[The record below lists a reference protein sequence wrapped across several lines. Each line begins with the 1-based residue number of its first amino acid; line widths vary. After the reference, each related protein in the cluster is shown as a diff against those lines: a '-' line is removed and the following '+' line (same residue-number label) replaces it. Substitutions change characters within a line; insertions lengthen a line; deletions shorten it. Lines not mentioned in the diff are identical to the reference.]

1 MNKILFLLITI
12 ITLTIP
18 AASNLYA
25 ADYSS
30 TFVNPIYEGADPF
43 VYKHTDGFYYFCQS
57 EGDKGIAIWKSDKL
71 TDKGVKRLVW
81 KAPDTG
87 WNSSEVWAP
96 EIHYL
101 QGRWYIYYAADSGN
115 NIDHRNGVLQS
126 KTQDAQGE
134 YSDMGM
140 VYTGDE
146 IETKTNNRWAID
158 ATPLEMNDKLYL
170 IWSGWNGFDDDI
182 QSLFIAEMSNPWT
195 VITNRVKIAPNNT
208 YPWERVSNNPNGKG
222 LNEGAQILHN
232 GNMIYVIYSCSGS
245 WEKTYKLGQLSI
257 QLGKDPMNPKNWIK
271 KSTPACQGTDK
282 VLGVG
287 HCSFTKSPDNT
298 EDWMVYH
305 SKIAEQHGWQRNVRI
320 EKFTWNPDG
329 SPKFNS
335 PTEAGT
341 ILQKPSGE
349 NAPVTGLL
357 YSDSFDSGLWDNWV
371 YYGYN
376 RFIAVRDKKLV
387 LGVNPGWGIAN
398 NYRSGEKA
406 VVRDMIWD
414 NFTYQADVKI
424 VKGDRDAGLIFRANH
439 PAVGFDAMK
448 GYFAGIIPATNIAI
462 IGKMDGRSWHEIGRT
477 QLPVKVSKVYE
488 LKIVAKGPKI
498 QFFIDGKKQME
509 ITDNDYPSGL
519 AGVRVVDTEAE
530 FDNIKISKNTR

>member
-1 MNKILFLLITI
+1 MHNKTNLLLLALLTLASSLFAI
-12 ITLTIP
+12 
-18 AASNLYA
+18 
-25 ADYSS
+25 DYNK
-30 TFVNPIYEGADPF
+30 TFVNSIYEGADPF
-43 VYKHTDGFYYFCQS
+43 VYKHTDGYYYFCQS

-81 KAPDTG
+81 KAPDKG

-101 QGRWYIYYAADSGN
+101 QGRWYIYYAADSGR
-115 NIDHRNGVLQS
+115 NIDHRTGVLQS

-134 YSDMGM
+134 YTDMGM

-146 IETKTNNRWAID
+146 IETKANNRWAID
-158 ATPLEMNDKLYL
+158 ATPLEMNNKLYL
-170 IWSGWNGFDDDI
+170 IWSGWNGYDDDI
-182 QSLFIAEMSNPWT
+182 QSLFIAEMGNPWT
-195 VITNRVKIAPNNT
+195 VISNRVKMAPNNT
-208 YPWERVSNNPNGKG
+208 YAWERVSNNPNGKG
-222 LNEGAQILHN
+222 LNEGAEIIKN
-232 GNMIYVIYSCSGS
+232 GNKVYAIYSCSGS

-257 QLGKDPMNPKNWIK
+257 ELGKDPMNPDNWIK
-271 KSTPACQGTDK
+271 KSTPVCQGTDK

-305 SKIAEQHGWQRNVRI
+305 SKIAESHGWQRNVRI
-320 EKFTWNPDG
+320 EKFGWNPDG
-329 SPKFNS
+329 SPKFPT

-341 ILQKPSGE
+341 ILDKPSGE
-349 NAPVTGLL
+349 KMPVVGLK
-357 YSDSFDSGLWDNWV
+357 YSDSFDGDHWDNWV

-414 NFTYQADVKI
+414 NFTYEAKVKI
-424 VKGDRDAGLIFRANH
+424 VKGNRDAGLIFRTNH

-448 GYFAGIIPATNIAI
+448 GYFAGIIPATNLAI
-462 IGKMDGRSWHEIGRT
+462 IGKMDGKKWHEIKRT
-477 QLPVKVSKVYE
+477 NFQAKVGQAYN
-488 LKIVAKGPKI
+488 LKIVANGPKI
-498 QFFIDGKKQME
+498 QFFVDGKNLIE
-509 ITDNDYPSGL
+509 ISDNQYPTGL

-530 FDNIKISKNTR
+530 FDNIEINKK